1 MASIEKEIN
10 QTKSFGDIRI
20 KAFINVVFTYNFLLK
35 ENKFLQKK
43 FDSSIQQFNV
53 LKIIKGKHPEPINPG
68 KIKEVMFEK
77 APDLTR
83 LIDRLVKKGLVKR
96 WKSEDNRRQININLT
111 EKGLELVEEMAPQV
125 ANHFMEKFSNLNDE
139 EAEQLSN
146 LLDKIRY

>member
-10 QTKSFGDIRI
+10 QTKNFDDIRI
-20 KAFINVVFTYNFLLK
+20 KAFINVVFTYNYLLK
-35 ENKFLQKK
+35 ENRFLQNE
-43 FDSSIQQFNV
+43 FNSSIQQFNV

-68 KIKEVMFEK
+68 KIKEVMIEK

-96 WKSEDNRRQININLT
+96 WKSKENRRQININLT
-111 EKGLELVEEMAPQV
+111 EKGLELVEVMTPQV
-125 ANHFMEKFSNLNDE
+125 SYHFMEKFSHLSNE

-146 LLDKIRY
+146 LLDKIRI